1 MSLIQ
6 MAANQIFPLCSIVKP
21 KARPSKYWTLRPSA
35 ALSKTHKPLQVF
47 VILVFALK
55 RSANLDRAALMSL
68 TAVTKGTVEWC
79 QLKVVQPMKKSLNHN
94 NKKKLV
100 LSLQTLEH

>member
-1 MSLIQ
+1 MFLIQ

-55 RSANLDRAALMSL
+55 RSANLTRPRGFNVADGRDKGSSRMVS
-68 TAVTKGTVEWC
+68 TKSSSTNE
-79 QLKVVQPMKKSLNHN
+79 KKA
-94 NKKKLV
+94 
-100 LSLQTLEH
+100 